1 MKNTAK
7 CAGIAAATFGCG
19 ILLAFFL
26 PEPVLVVIEAA
37 VMKIVVVR
45 SPVIFRG
52 ILKALFHVK

>member
-37 VMKIVVVR
+37 VIVVAGV
-45 SPVIFRG
+45 
-52 ILKALFHVK
+52 LFIKS